1 MEKYFSKIKQK
12 WEGVPYDVGHPSVQ
26 KKNLNG
32 VPGLVAAFFT
42 KVKEH
47 SVNKIPITY
56 GKNFYGK
63 TKIIWWGSLC
73 H

>member
-1 MEKYFSKIKQK
+1 M
-12 WEGVPYDVGHPSVQ
+12 
-26 KKNLNG
+26 
-32 VPGLVAAFFT
+32 AAFFT

-63 TKIIWWGSLC
+63 IKIIWWGSLC